1 MEEKASLPSPACF
14 SSPGI
19 SHDKGSE
26 PDHEGEI
33 QARILKMFGYI
44 TIKGSSSRGG
54 ARVLAEMIAHI
65 RLGRIGT
72 FAVDGPRG
80 PNREVKPG
88 AVFAAKKLGV
98 PVVPVTTSA
107 WPSLIMGN
115 FWDRYLLPLPF
126 SRALVHF
133 GEPLILDRDLSDES
147 VQQDCLRIGS
157 ALEQLEVEADALIGR
172 TGK

>member
-1 MEEKASLPSPACF
+1 
-14 SSPGI
+14 
-19 SHDKGSE
+19 
-26 PDHEGEI
+26 
-33 QARILKMFGYI
+33 
-44 TIKGSSSRGG
+44 
-54 ARVLAEMIAHI
+54 MIAHI
-65 RLGRIGT
+65 RRGRIGT
-72 FAVDGPRG
+72 IAVDGPRG
-80 PNREVKPG
+80 LNREVKPG